1 MQSELS
7 HANQHG
13 QFDDVDEFCAAW
25 SKAFQT
31 AGQQTL
37 SAHSEMKK
45 KPWISDRT
53 LRYIAD
59 RAEAKKQKDSAM
71 QFKMNKLIKHSVK
84 QDRADW
90 FRDMLDEGN
99 WQAVQQ
105 FRKVKPAIS

>member
-37 SAHSEMKK
+37 IAHSEMKK

-71 QFKMNKLIKHSVK
+71 QFKMNKLIKYSIK

-99 WQAVQQ
+99 
-105 FRKVKPAIS
+105 